1 MVSPGPVDTGFWG
14 EDVEKV
20 ADIVFSQPMSTPEE
34 VADAVMACIR
44 DGDEEIAVPWFSGK
58 LCTLGYVS
66 SGLRGLLQPS
76 LERRGAK
83 AKRAYIERK
92 RAR

>member
-1 MVSPGPVDTGFWG
+1 MPRRVIDGMGAIRLELAGKISVS
-14 EDVEKV
+14 KV
-20 ADIVFSQPMSTPEE
+20 AGAIMT
-34 VADAVMACIR
+34 CIR
-44 DGDEEIAVPWFSGK
+44 DGAEEIAVPWLSGN
-58 LCTLGYVS
+58 LRTLGYLSPRV
-66 SGLRGLLQPS
+66 RAMLQPS